1 MKEHP
6 GHEIAEAQETRFNPG
21 GIPMGLIGM
30 MVLIIGLGVWQFI
43 SLAPKDKDFPSDV
56 VDMAVRGNAVVVYNP
71 THEIVDV
78 YQVTI
83 QRLSGSYSYTDRN
96 LRPRSTRRIAF
107 GKFRASSGRKVD
119 MSEEGECR
127 IRLEYWRAQEKTDV
141 FHYCRGF

>member
-6 GHEIAEAQETRFNPG
+6 GHEIAEVQETKYAVG
-21 GIPMGLIGM
+21 GIPMGVIGILA
-30 MVLIIGLGVWQFI
+30 LIIGLGVWQFA

-56 VDMAVRGNAVVVYNP
+56 VDMAVHDNGVVVYNP

-96 LRPRSTRRIAF
+96 LRPQSSRRISF
-107 GKFRASSGRKVD
+107 GKFRAPGGRKVD
-119 MSEEGECR
+119 MREAGDCR
-127 IRLEYWRAQEKTDV
+127 VRLEYWRGQEKSDI
-141 FHYCRGF
+141 FRYCRGF